1 MEYIHN
7 FKIDPLTIVSN
18 NWKRPFDKEQ
28 YFTKYIPEWQSIF
41 TQDFLDVFKD
51 HIKVAMVFNKPTNWN
66 ETSKGNSVHVDEGDI
81 ICAMNIVLPTTD
93 NLSLMEWFHTDIDHK
108 ELLIGS
114 NSNYAARWNGE
125 NAWTQKRFQLLHQSH
140 VDNTST
146 LVRVDVPHRV
156 VVSRGARVC
165 ISVRFK
171 EKFTVWSDAV
181 TYVESLFQELHHK

>member
-41 TQDFLDVFKD
+41 TQDFLDVFED
-51 HIKVAMVFNKPTNWN
+51 HIKIAMVFNKPKNWN
-66 ETSKGNSVHVDEGDI
+66 ETSKGNSVHVDEGEI

-114 NSNYAARWNGE
+114 NSNYADRWNGV
-125 NAWTQKRFQLLHQSH
+125 NAWTQNRFQLLHQSH
-140 VDNTST
+140 IDNAST

-156 VVSRGARVC
+156 VVSQGARVC

-181 TYVESLFQELHHK
+181 TYVESLFQELRHK